1 MRENRGGADSP
12 ARAWWRELAIV
23 ACALLVS
30 VVLLITFHAAGDPAW
45 VRRVLTPVPGS
56 NVAIWQ
62 VQTTLLSVGFAGL
75 TIASQLFAEAPL
87 AIGTSRK
94 RVLSYIGAS
103 WFVTVGLAGN
113 AVMALASI
121 WLPSATGVIIAF
133 AWLTATAVLLM
144 VSTSRLTQLF
154 GHPSRLDDVVRSSL
168 IETLSDRFDRMARRY
183 TEARSGVDELF
194 GKDSSRTSTRS
205 VATLHVPAPQ
215 AGRVIRAIDPEGV
228 REAMVSLGSSRT
240 ASGSGGDSA
249 EGDDPPRI
257 LLDIRPGDRT
267 RLGATAFRVVTTTRL
282 DAAEAG
288 RMIELLQSTIRLEPP
303 EAVTAYEETEHEI
316 ATLVDAIG
324 TNLRSG
330 ALATAERALE
340 LLGQIVQ
347 GVWMAGLERSDS
359 SEGASLTRGSGL
371 LQSIDEVE
379 QDVLLSP
386 QVAQV
391 FVTATTTRTLEAATT
406 GSGDY
411 IDECLRSFMRQ
422 WSDIL
427 NHGGPEFD
435 PVAVRIIGNVQNLAL
450 YSDLSADKPHALR
463 SRGTWAM
470 VELVKL
476 ALDARRP
483 DVAKLAAEQL
493 RRLFELEPDGTARSE
508 VRAGLLV
515 LSGWLRYL
523 GDRGDRRYAPDPELA
538 EALVADGSWGDIMA
552 AREIVESGT
561 PFSRWDR
568 WEADVTASGSIH
580 SSALPDF
587 IDRAQVT
594 ALADA
599 SGTIAEA
606 PDSGTASQYRRL
618 LRVIPDDARE
628 TDEGKR
634 LLRERLRAE
643 VGRWDDGNGGI
654 PSL

>member
-1 MRENRGGADSP
+1 MREKPDGADRP
-12 ARAWWRELAIV
+12 AKAWWRELTIV
-23 ACALLVS
+23 ACALVVS
-30 VVLLITFHAAGDPAW
+30 VALLIVFHAAGDPAW
-45 VRRVLTPVPGS
+45 VRRELAPAPGS
-56 NVAIWQ
+56 AAAIWQ
-62 VQTTLLSVGFAGL
+62 VQTTFLSVGFAGL
-75 TIASQLFAEAPL
+75 TIAAQLFAEAPL

-113 AVMALASI
+113 AVMGLASI
-121 WLPSATGVIIAF
+121 WLPSATAVVIAF

-183 TEARSGVDELF
+183 SDARSGVEDLLTA
-194 GKDSSRTSTRS
+194 DSTRTSTRAVS
-205 VATLHVPAPQ
+205 TLHVPAPQ
-215 AGRVIRAIDPEGV
+215 AGRVIRAIDPESV
-228 REAMVSLGSSRT
+228 RRAIASLGP
-240 ASGSGGDSA
+240 SA
-249 EGDDPPRI
+249 GAPGDDPPRI

-267 RLGATAFRVVTTTRL
+267 RLGATAFRIETSARL

-288 RMIELLQSTIRLEPP
+288 RLVELLQSSIELEPP

-340 LLGQIVQ
+340 LLGEIVQ
-347 GVWMAGLERSDS
+347 GVWMAGLERADA
-359 SEGASLTRGSGL
+359 SEGASLSRGSGL
-371 LQSIDEVE
+371 LESIDDVE

-391 FVTATTTRTLEAATT
+391 FVTATTTRTLEAARS
-406 GSGDY
+406 GAGDY

-435 PVAVRIIGNVQNLAL
+435 PLPVRIVASVRNLTL
-450 YSDLSADKPHALR
+450 YADTSADEPNGLR

-476 ALDARRP
+476 ALDAERP
-483 DVAKLAAEQL
+483 DIAKLAAEEL
-493 RRLFELEPDGTARSE
+493 RGLFELDPDGSARSE

-523 GDRGDRRYAPDPELA
+523 GEMDDRRYTPDPDFA
-538 EALVADGSWGDIMA
+538 AVLVADGSGADILA
-552 AREIVESGT
+552 ARSVVEAGT

-568 WEADVTASGSIH
+568 WETKSTASGSV
-580 SSALPDF
+580 SSSELPDF
-587 IDRAQVT
+587 IDRAQ
-594 ALADA
+594 
-599 SGTIAEA
+599 AELGPEA
-606 PDSGTASQYRRL
+606 QP
-618 LRVIPDDARE
+618 
-628 TDEGKR
+628 K
-634 LLRERLRAE
+634 
-643 VGRWDDGNGGI
+643 
-654 PSL
+654 